1 MDGKET
7 EKKHRMIGLY
17 ADFEL
22 ENWRELRKYKM
33 CEPIAQMLEE
43 TEKRA
48 EIMVRTEFLE
58 ALTSQGYTP
67 IEAMKALKIPKEEH
81 AYYLEKLNSRPE
93 E

>member
-1 MDGKET
+1 
-7 EKKHRMIGLY
+7 MIGLY

-67 IEAMKALKIPKEEH
+67 IEAIMGQGH
-81 AYYLEKLNSRPE
+81 
-93 E
+93 